1 MADKHRVSIEVGDV
15 KKQIQEIADAEN
27 RPFSNMCQTLIHE
40 ALVARRSGGGA
51 LIASSDEE
59 RVTLPQIQ
67 IWLPKIGATGLAQL
81 IKSAIDLLLRKII
94 QGQKSPVVQFVEF
107 WDIEKLSEVSGICTQ
122 RLQEIK
128 KGSSITG
135 DEATGLVHAGMN
147 PADLQPKNV
156 KKGEQNGIH

>member
-1 MADKHRVSIEVGDV
+1 MTQRYRVSIEVSDI
-15 KKQIQEIADAEN
+15 KEQIERIADAEN
-27 RPFSNMCQTLIHE
+27 RPFSNMCQTLLHE
-40 ALVARRSGGGA
+40 ALAARNLVSA
-51 LIASSDEE
+51 ITESSDEE

-67 IWLPKIGATGLAQL
+67 KWLPKIGAMGLAQL
-81 IKSAIDLLLRKII
+81 IKSAIDLLLRKIL
-94 QGQKSPVVQFVEF
+94 QSQKNPVVQFVEF
-107 WDIEKLSEVSGICTQ
+107 WDIEKLSEVSGISAP

-128 KGSSITG
+128 KGSPISG